1 MENKQILIFG
11 GTFNPLSRAHGDLIR
26 YLKRIFKPEKVII
39 LPTGN
44 GFFHSRKHFD
54 ENSILPLDLRLK
66 ILNEYKKR
74 NKNIEIELI
83 EVEGITSKT
92 YDSLNYLQSKYPDY
106 ELLFCCGTEK
116 ADELVRWYK
125 IEELLEKYRIVL
137 IRRNF
142 DDFGNLF
149 TGNEFLKKHKEDF
162 ILVDSKDD
170 LQDISSTKIREAIK
184 NKDINEL
191 KKLTYVYV
199 IDILKSEGCL

>member
-106 ELLFCCGTEK
+106 ELLFCFGTEK

-149 TGNEFLKKHKEDF
+149 MGNEFLKKHKEDF

>member
-106 ELLFCCGTEK
+106 ELLFCFGTEK

-142 DDFGNLF
+142 DDFENLF
-149 TGNEFLKKHKEDF
+149 MGNEFLKKHKEDF

>member
-106 ELLFCCGTEK
+106 ELLFCFGTEK

-142 DDFGNLF
+142 DDFRNLF